1 MRGRGSG
8 SAPGRPDRIHSAEA
22 GTLRERAVAAWA
34 LVWRSGPKLLLGSVT
49 MALLAGTWPVAGA
62 WLTKLLLDE
71 LNAPRRDQGLLIT
84 LAAGLAV
91 TGLLTAAL
99 PHLGRYLDAQLRR
112 RIDLVARDELFAAVN
127 RFVGLNRFETP
138 SFHDRLRLAEQAGQT
153 AAIQIVL
160 PAISLLRVAV
170 TVGGFVVTLTLLSPV
185 MTVVVLLTA
194 VPTVLAELFL
204 SRLRAGTMWRI
215 SPLGRRTVFYGRL
228 LTSLDFAKEVR
239 LFGLGD
245 FLRRRLMTDVRAAQE
260 SERAVDVREL
270 KVQTWLSVLG
280 AATAGAG
287 LIWVVAG
294 TAGGLLSIGDVAVFI
309 AAVAGVQL
317 GLAEFVGSLGGMY
330 EALLM
335 FGHYREV
342 VRAAP
347 DLPVPDRPA
356 RAVPLRRGI
365 ELRDVWFRYDDAH
378 PWVLRGVD
386 LFLPHGAALALVG
399 LNGSGKSTL
408 VKLLCRF
415 YDPQR
420 GAVLWDGVDIRE
432 IAPAELRER
441 MAAVFQDC
449 VAYDFTAAEN
459 IGVGDVS
466 AMSDRERIRTAASLS
481 GIDEALENLPRGYDT
496 MLSRTFLDPGE
507 DDPETGVLLSGGQW
521 QRIALARAYLRQDR
535 DLVILDEPSAGLDA
549 RAEHDLH
556 TDLRRHRSG
565 RTSLLIS
572 HRLSAV
578 READLIVVLAGG
590 RVVERGTHAELMAG
604 EGEYARLFAL
614 QAEGYRIEGPAPL
627 AETHAPPRP

>member
-1 MRGRGSG
+1 MRNRVRNQANG
-8 SAPGRPDRIHSAEA
+8 SAPDKPNRIYSAAA
-22 GTLRERAVAAWA
+22 GTLWERAVAAWA
-34 LVWRSGPKLLLGSVT
+34 LVWRSGPKVLFGSVA
-49 MALLAGTWPVAGA
+49 MAVLSGTWPVAGA

-71 LNAPRRDQGLLIT
+71 LSGPRHDQALLVA

-91 TGLLTAAL
+91 TGLLTATL

-112 RIDLVARDELFAAVN
+112 RVDLLARDELFAAVN
-127 RFVGLNRFETP
+127 RFTGLIRFETP
-138 SFHDRLRLAEQAGQT
+138 FFHDRLRLAEQAGQT

-160 PAISLLRVAV
+160 PAISLLRVV
-170 TVGGFVVTLTLLSPV
+170 ITVVGFVVTLTLLSPV

-204 SRLRAGTMWRI
+204 SRLRAGTLWRI

-228 LTSLDFAKEVR
+228 LTSLDSAKEVR

-270 KVQTWLSVLG
+270 KVQTWLSALSAV
-280 AATAGAG
+280 TAGAG

-309 AAVAGVQL
+309 AAVAGVQF
-317 GLAEFVGSLGGMY
+317 GLAEFVGSLGGIY

-342 VRAAP
+342 VRAEP
-347 DLPVPDRPA
+347 DLPIPEKPSQ
-356 RAVPLRRGI
+356 AVPLRRGI
-365 ELRDVWFRYDDAH
+365 ELRNVWFRYDDSH

-386 LFLPHGAALALVG
+386 LFLPHGTALALVG

-466 AMSDRERIRTAASLS
+466 AMSDRERIRTAATLS
-481 GIDEALENLPRGYDT
+481 GIDEALESLPRGYDT
-496 MLSRTFLDPGE
+496 MLSRTFFGSSE

-521 QRIALARAYLRQDR
+521 QRIALARAYLREDR
-535 DLVILDEPSAGLDA
+535 DLVILDEPSTGLDA
-549 RAEHDLH
+549 EAEHDLH

-578 READLIVVLAGG
+578 READLIVVLADG
-590 RVVERGTHAELMAG
+590 RIVERGTHTELMAG

-614 QAEGYRIEGPAPL
+614 QADGYRPEA
-627 AETHAPPRP
+627 HAPRRP